1 MCLLY
6 DENADRD
13 SSVRDFMREGGVSDF
28 SHRALLYASPG
39 EFIATAGPYVRE
51 GAEAGDSVIA
61 VTTEANI
68 RALREELGDLAEAV
82 DFGSSED
89 WYGRSPWRT
98 LGLYKRW
105 LSGVPQGAQVRVLG
119 EQMWLA
125 RSEAEQR
132 EWQRYEAFANI
143 TFRAPRTKVV
153 CTYDATQLPEPIF
166 EHVYDTHPEVLYSD
180 MLTESKTFT
189 DPATFAAALDS
200 APLEPWNGPAVEAE
214 LEDLRDLRILLVGEA
229 SRTELD
235 TERTADLAVA
245 VNEVAT
251 NALKHGGGRGRVR
264 IWTETAQV
272 ICEVS
277 DSGPGFSDPFIGH
290 VPPANRD
297 TPGWGLWT
305 SRQLCDLVQL
315 RSGDDGTVVRLHM
328 SVA

>member
-1 MCLLY
+1 M
-6 DENADRD
+6 
-13 SSVRDFMREGGVSDF
+13 
-28 SHRALLYASPG
+28 
-39 EFIATAGPYVRE
+39 
-51 GAEAGDSVIA
+51 IA

-105 LSGVPQGAQVRVLG
+105 LSGIAQGAQVRVLG

-125 RSEAEQR
+125 RSRRSSASGSDTR
-132 EWQRYEAFANI
+132 RSPTSRSA
-143 TFRAPRTKVV
+143 APRTKVV
-153 CTYDATQLPEPIF
+153 CTYDATQLPESDLRACVR
-166 EHVYDTHPEVLYSD
+166 HASGGRYSD

-189 DPATFAAALDS
+189 DPAQPSPAALDS
-200 APLEPWNGPAVEAE
+200 APLEPWNGARVEAE

-229 SRTELD
+229 SRTGLD
-235 TERTADLAVA
+235 TERTEDLAVA

-251 NALKHGGGRGRVR
+251 NALKHAGGRGRVR

-297 TPGWGLWT
+297 APGWGLWT

-328 SVA
+328 SVADL